1 MLAIDGIRRNL
12 KSSPLVLCRVVA
24 ARVCVVGQL
33 LPRDHHSIAAEGHIR
48 RVALVRVV
56 VDITNIIIVVVA
68 PRNWRGSGQ
77 ATISLQRKE
86 KDWKELQ
93 HHRNEITDEWSRLK
107 LENHAPG
114 SIARTHNRRR
124 ASLVSRKPSLRPS
137 GAGGCRCDYYY

>member
-56 VDITNIIIVVVA
+56 VDITNIFIVVVA

-77 ATISLQRKE
+77 ATISLQRE
-86 KDWKELQ
+86 EYWIEMP
-93 HHRNEITDEWSRLK
+93 RNEITDEWSRLK

>member
-24 ARVCVVGQL
+24 ARVCIVGQL

-48 RVALVRVV
+48 RVALFRVV

-77 ATISLQRKE
+77 TTISLQREKE
-86 KDWKELQ
+86 ERIALQ